1 MKIMKNGKLGLFL
14 LLIIICILGYQTSES
29 FSIRKKN
36 WTSGTSLCNERSSCS
51 SCLNNG
57 YDSTGSLCYWCSD
70 RCVNPD
76 DKNDAK
82 YFNSSCSTDKKCS
95 K

>member
-1 MKIMKNGKLGLFL
+1 MYMKYGKIIGLFVV
-14 LLIIICILGYQTSES
+14 LIIISILGYSTVEN
-29 FSIRKKN
+29 FSLPRN
-36 WTSGTSLCNERSSCS
+36 HTNGSLCSGRSSYS

-70 RCVNPD
+70 RCINPD

-82 YFNSSCSTDKKCS
+82 YFNSSCTTDKNRLIV
-95 K
+95 